1 MANGKYQVFSTDIMN
16 HFLLGSA
23 ETVATTADVRI
34 ALCTVAPSATSIGT
48 QLTATNYTAGG
59 IACGFGTPVEGTPTI
74 TDNDAQIQWDN
85 TGGSAWTQVVGCIV
99 HRGGGTL
106 ALATSMYYL
115 DGLTINVG
123 ADQTLTIAA
132 GDLDVSEQ

>member
-1 MANGKYQVFSTDIMN
+1 MANGKYQVFCTDIMN
-16 HFLLGSA
+16 HFLLGSS

-34 ALCTVAPSATSIGT
+34 ALVTTTPSATAVGT
-48 QLTATNYTAGG
+48 ELSASNYSAGG
-59 IACGFGTPVEGTPTI
+59 IACGFGTPVEGNPTT

-85 TGGSAWTQVVGCIV
+85 SGGGAWTQVTGCVV

-106 ALATSMYYL
+106 ALATAMYYL
-115 DGLTINVG
+115 DGLTIDVG

-132 GDLDVSEQ
+132 GDLDVTEQ